1 MRNWVN
7 TQLLLLTAVFSAY
20 SAIAS
25 AQSAVAPAQGTVA
38 SAGNVSRT
46 ATITAINPSTRVVTL
61 KDEKGHVEDVRCG
74 PEIKRFNELKVGDV
88 VTFSYHA
95 AVVYDIAKAGA
106 STPAAGADIV
116 RGQGAKPSGAVTQQ
130 LKTTVTIESVDPA
143 ASSITVRTAD
153 GHSMTAHV
161 EDKKKL
167 DGLKAGDNVELTF
180 TEALMVT
187 VDAPKK

>member
-1 MRNWVN
+1 MRKWVN
-7 TQLLLLTAVFSAY
+7 IQLLLLTTVFSAY

-25 AQSAVAPAQGTVA
+25 AQGTVA
-38 SAGNVSRT
+38 RAGNVSKT

-61 KDEKGHVEDVRCG
+61 KDEKGHVEDVQCG
-74 PEIKRFNELKVGDV
+74 PDIKRFNELKVGDV

-106 STPAAGADIV
+106 PTPAAGADIV
-116 RGQGAKPSGAVTQQ
+116 RGQGVKPSGAVTQQ
-130 LKTTVTIESVDPA
+130 SKATVTIESVDPA